1 MKRKII
7 LGTSNASSTSH
18 LSQRTSEP
26 AYYIVYCRI
35 FRPSYG
41 PLYEGIPFNDVAAFS
56 QLYRAK
62 SATRVRLIILLTES
76 DNQFEK
82 KNESEFSQ
90 NFRAIFS
97 LFIWFFG
104 KIVIG

>member
-1 MKRKII
+1 MPTTLQFAAK
-7 LGTSNASSTSH
+7 
-18 LSQRTSEP
+18 
-26 AYYIVYCRI
+26 

-90 NFRAIFS
+90 FLEQFLVYLFNFLARLS
-97 LFIWFFG
+97 LV
-104 KIVIG
+104 KIQ

>member
-1 MKRKII
+1 MGADYATKLIQF
-7 LGTSNASSTSH
+7 A
-18 LSQRTSEP
+18 
-26 AYYIVYCRI
+26 AI

-62 SATRVRLIILLTES
+62 SATKVRLIFLLTES

-82 KNESEFSQ
+82 ENESEFS
-90 NFRAIFS
+90 
-97 LFIWFFG
+97 
-104 KIVIG
+104 